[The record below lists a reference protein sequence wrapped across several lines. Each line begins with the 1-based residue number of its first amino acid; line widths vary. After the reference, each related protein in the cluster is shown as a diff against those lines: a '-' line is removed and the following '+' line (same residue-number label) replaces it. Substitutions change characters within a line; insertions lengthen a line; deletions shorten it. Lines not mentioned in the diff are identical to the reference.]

1 MVFMDRNSEVIPSI
15 SDKWWSCFQWFLPAM
30 PQCLASTRT
39 IFVCEFDGGVVM
51 GADTRTSTGLSHAGW
66 KLICTVWEAPN
77 FRLLNQ
83 TSVKKELCFVTTTF
97 SYIDLCIKKMLRVG
111 RPIRCQ
117 SSFTQDLQGGDPS
130 SEWARNTPSRLCV
143 HNLLLKLFLA
153 EVVHSLADVPLVLLV
168 RKPMDLM
175 GQSLSQLH
183 FTFQMETRSCFLGVS
198 RLNHWLLDRYTI
210 EFSCAVAAAQLTP
223 RWGLPNTSVSSLEEA
238 RLSYSY
244 NIHQY
249 STRIVV
255 TVTHSTN
262 RFWVGTGW
270 QALTT
275 FVQHYLGQHAV
286 ELGLEPW

>member
-1 MVFMDRNSEVIPSI
+1 MVFVSNGVYGQKKWSHTFDIRQVMELFSVISSCDATMPRLNKDNFRVWI
-15 SDKWWSCFQWFLPAM
+15 RWWSCYGRRHTNIHRPQWFA
-30 PQCLASTRT
+30 
-39 IFVCEFDGGVVM
+39 IFTEQSFDLIFPIQAG
-51 GADTRTSTGLSHAGW
+51 HAGW
-66 KLICTVWEAPN
+66 VW
-77 FRLLNQ
+77 FVQFGKHQILGFWIRL
-83 TSVKKELCFVTTTF
+83 SEERPMFVATTF
-97 SYIDLCIKKMLRVG
+97 SYIDLYKKNGAGG

-168 RKPMDLM
+168 KKPMDLM

-244 NIHQY
+244 NIQQ
-249 STRIVV
+249 
-255 TVTHSTN
+255 
-262 RFWVGTGW
+262 G
-270 QALTT
+270 
-275 FVQHYLGQHAV
+275 
-286 ELGLEPW
+286 